1 MVLLFRGRAS
11 VATHCR
17 SAAQWRELLCE
28 CGFEVQ
34 ATPMS
39 QGTHFANVLLIG
51 YAQ

>member
-1 MVLLFRGRAS
+1 LVMLFRGHPS

-17 SAAQWRELLCE
+17 SAAQWRELLRE

-34 ATPMS
+34 VTPMS
-39 QGTHFANVLLIG
+39 HGTHFANVLLIG